1 MAEKRILIVGLSDA
15 GKTTYL
21 GALNGALRQEGYFC
35 LKYGGK
41 SSNEDYLNKITE
53 KWLGGEKIEHTSDG
67 EPQYIKWHLKN
78 QDDVAI
84 DITVP
89 DMKGEMYEGIIYND
103 FDENLNEYCKDVC
116 GILLFVNN
124 IRKPVLKDD
133 ANKTMT
139 QPAETSKGT
148 YGDQIKLT
156 PENMSDVTKNILV
169 VKYLKELIGDVR
181 IVVAVSSWDMLTTF
195 NTIQEYCEK
204 QIAGLF
210 NYVRHNYKKHWFCG
224 VSAQGFAIDSY
235 PQNLD
240 ELTSTGKRAYIFETE
255 KNYDISKPLKYL
267 IEE

>member
-1 MAEKRILIVGLSDA
+1 MAEKKILIVGLSNA

-21 GALNGALRQEGYFC
+21 GALNGALRQEGNLC

-67 EPQYIKWHLKN
+67 EPQYIKWHLKI

-84 DITVP
+84 DITIP
-89 DMKGEMYEGIIYND
+89 DMKGEMYEGIINND

-116 GILLFVNN
+116 GILLFVNK
-124 IRKPVLKDD
+124 IQKPVLKDD

-139 QPAETSKGT
+139 QPAEASKGT
-148 YGDQIKLT
+148 SADQIKLT
-156 PENMSDVTKNILV
+156 PELMSDVTKNILV

-195 NTIQEYCEK
+195 NSIQEYCEK
-204 QIAGLF
+204 QIAGLY
-210 NYVRHNYKKHWFCG
+210 NYVRHNFKKHWFCG
-224 VSAQGFAIDSY
+224 VSAQGFDIDSY
-235 PQNLD
+235 PPNLD
-240 ELTSTGKRAYIFETE
+240 ELTSTGKRAYIYETE
-255 KNYDISKPLKYL
+255 KDYDISKPLKYL